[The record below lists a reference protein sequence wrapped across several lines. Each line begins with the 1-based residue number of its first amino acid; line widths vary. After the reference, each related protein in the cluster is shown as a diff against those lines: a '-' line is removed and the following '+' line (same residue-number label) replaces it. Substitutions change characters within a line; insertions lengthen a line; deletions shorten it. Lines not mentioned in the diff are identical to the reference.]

1 MSGDPAERPATP
13 PPTLAQEVERH
24 SAAILRGTA
33 FGDAETRVTMERE
46 LRQRLADSFQSHTP
60 LRVYLG
66 VDPTAPDLHLG
77 HCVGLRK
84 LRVFQE
90 LGHQAILVIGDFT
103 GLVGDPSDKESLRP
117 MKTAEE
123 LEANAR
129 TYQEQAFKVLD
140 PQRTEVRRNSEWLG
154 RLSFGDVIRLAS
166 HFTVAQF
173 IERDTFQKRLQRGEP
188 VYVHEFL
195 YGLMQGYDAFALR
208 ADVQIGGTDQTFN
221 IMAGRILQRAYGQR
235 PQVAITFPILVG
247 IDGRARM
254 SKSAG
259 NHIAINDPPDEQY
272 GKAMSIPDSALL
284 EFFTLATNV
293 PAEEVAAIER
303 GLQDRSLHPMEAKKR
318 LAHAVV
324 AEWHGGAAAD
334 AAAEQF
340 AAVFQQQEIPAE
352 IPEVALPFDGRDSA
366 TVDLTDLLA
375 DAGVVGSKAEVKRL
389 LAQGG
394 VSIDGAKVSD
404 AAVSVRPGSVIR
416 VGRRRWLRIVAR

>member
-1 MSGDPAERPATP
+1 MSGDPVESPAT
-13 PPTLAQEVERH
+13 LAREVERH
-24 SAAILRGTA
+24 YAAIMRGTA
-33 FGDAETRVTMERE
+33 FGDAETRATMERE
-46 LRQRLADSFQSHTP
+46 LRERLAESFQSHTP

-84 LRVFQE
+84 LRVFQD

-188 VYVHEFL
+188 VYVHEFM

-235 PQVAITFPILVG
+235 PQVAITFSILAG
-247 IDGRARM
+247 IDGKARM

-259 NHIAINDPPDEQY
+259 NHIAINDPPGEQY
-272 GKAMSIPDSALL
+272 GKTMSIPDSALL
-284 EFFTLATNV
+284 EFFTLATNL
-293 PAEEVAAIER
+293 PADAVAAIER

-318 LAHAVV
+318 LAHAIV
-324 AEWHGGAAAD
+324 AEWHGAAA
-334 AAAEQF
+334 AAAASAQF
-340 AAVFQQQEIPAE
+340 AGVFQQQEVPAE
-352 IPEVALPFDGRDSA
+352 IPEITLPFDGNDSA

-375 DAGVVGSKAEVKRL
+375 AAGLAGSKAEVKRL

-394 VSIDGAKVSD
+394 VSIDGEKVSE
-404 AAVSVRPGSVIR
+404 AAASVRPGSVIR